1 MRGKH
6 LRSPP
11 GGENA
16 LPHPTSHEGIDV
28 PQKHRGPT
36 LRSSGDVVSGRP
48 QYSSPTP
55 DMKGRLFSHRPN
67 KDGV

>member
-1 MRGKH
+1 MRGRVIK
-6 LRSPP
+6 SPS

-16 LPHPTSHEGIDV
+16 VPMPHSGEGIDV
-28 PQKHRGPT
+28 KQKRGPVMK
-36 LRSSGDVVSGRP
+36 SSGDVVSGRP

-55 DMKGRLFSHRPN
+55 DTKGRLFSHRPN